1 MHHESFRG
9 FCVLANHHQRSLGGT
24 NLEHARSHNR
34 RAVLEVVRRA
44 GVISRADIAR
54 QTSLTLQTIS
64 NIVQELEET
73 GLLIAGSTVRN
84 GRGQPSVPYS
94 INPKGGWTIGIHIAR
109 HAVFAVLA
117 DLTGKPVATLQRH
130 VQPNGPEQAAPI
142 VEEVIATLQSEANVE
157 NDLLLGVGMALPT
170 RFDLGPISTAGPTG
184 LPGWN
189 DAAARAAF
197 EKRLG
202 MPLLIENDAVAAAIG
217 ERLYGAAKDIEN
229 FVLLFLDE
237 GLGAGL
243 FANGQVFKGAFSNA
257 GEIGHMV
264 VEPNGR
270 DCPCGNKGCLE
281 RYVSL
286 RAAYECVSETP
297 DAETPERINA
307 LDDANPDALAVW
319 FKEAGL
325 RLASATNILESV
337 LDPETIIIGGLASAD
352 IVQKLIVAANPL
364 PVSVSARAGRIL
376 PRLIA
381 GSAGPFSTAFGA
393 AALPV
398 FDEMNPRF
406 DVLLKG

>member
-1 MHHESFRG
+1 M
-9 FCVLANHHQRSLGGT
+9 ANHLEHSLGGT

-54 QTSLTLQTIS
+54 RTSLTLQTIS
-64 NIVQELEET
+64 NIVLELQES
-73 GLLIAGSTVRN
+73 GLLSAGAAVRN
-84 GRGQPSVPYS
+84 GRGQPSIPFS

-109 HAVFAVLA
+109 HAVFGVLA
-117 DLTGKPVATLQRH
+117 DLTGKPVAKLQRS
-130 VQPNGPEQAAPI
+130 VQPEGPNEAAPI
-142 VEEVIATLQSEANVE
+142 VEDIIATLQSEAGVS
-157 NDLLLGVGMALPT
+157 DQLMLGVGVALPT

-189 DAAARAAF
+189 DADARAAF

-202 MPLLIENDAVAAAIG
+202 VPLLIENDAVAAAIG
-217 ERLYGAAKDIEN
+217 ERLYGAAKNIEN

-243 FANGQVFKGAFSNA
+243 FTNGQVFKGAFSNA
-257 GEIGHMV
+257 GEIGHMIV
-264 VEPNGR
+264 VPDGR

-286 RAAYECVSETP
+286 RAAYECVSSTP
-297 DAETPERINA
+297 NDETPERINA
-307 LDDANPDALAVW
+307 LAASKPDVLLPW

-337 LDPETIIIGGLASAD
+337 LDPETIIIGGLASAK
-352 IVQKLIVAANPL
+352 IVQKLIDAANPL
-364 PVSVSARAGRIL
+364 PVSAGARPGRIV

-381 GSAGPFSTAFGA
+381 GSAGPYSTAFGA

>member
-1 MHHESFRG
+1 
-9 FCVLANHHQRSLGGT
+9 LANHNQRSLGGT

-44 GVISRADIAR
+44 GTISRADIAR

-64 NIVQELEET
+64 NIVLELEET
-73 GLLIAGSTVRN
+73 GLLIGGKTIRN

-94 INPKGGWTIGIHIAR
+94 INPNGGWTIGIHIAR
-109 HAVFAVLA
+109 HAVFGVLA
-117 DLTGKPVATLQRH
+117 DLTGKPVATLHRA
-130 VQPNGPEQAAPI
+130 VQPNGPEEAAPI
-142 VEEVIATLQSEANVE
+142 VEEVIAMLQSEASVSS
-157 NDLLLGVGMALPT
+157 DLLLGVGVALPT

-189 DAAARAAF
+189 DAAF

-202 MPLLIENDAVAAAIG
+202 VPLLIENDAVAAAIG

-243 FANGQVFKGAFSNA
+243 FTNGQVFKGAFSNA
-257 GEIGHMV
+257 GEIGHMI
-264 VEPNGR
+264 VESNGR
-270 DCPCGNKGCLE
+270 PCPCGNKGCLE

-297 DAETPERINA
+297 DLETPERLNSLAPTNA
-307 LDDANPDALAVW
+307 LEKWLT
-319 FKEAGL
+319 EAGSK
-325 RLASATNILESV
+325 LALATNILESV
-337 LDPETIIIGGLASAD
+337 LDPETIIIGGLASAA
-352 IVQKLIVAANPL
+352 IVQRLIEAADPL
-364 PVSVSARAGRIL
+364 PVSAGARPNRVV

-381 GSAGPFSTAFGA
+381 GSAGPFSTAYGA

-406 DVLLKG
+406 DVLLKH

>member
-1 MHHESFRG
+1 MTVHN
-9 FCVLANHHQRSLGGT
+9 LRSLGGT

-44 GVISRADIAR
+44 GAISRADIAR

-64 NIVQELEET
+64 NIVLELEET
-73 GLLIAGSTVRN
+73 GLLIAGATVRN
-84 GRGQPSVPYS
+84 GRGQPSVPFA
-94 INPKGGWTIGIHIAR
+94 INPNGGWTIGIHIAR

-117 DLTGKPVATLQRH
+117 DLTGEPVATLQRA
-130 VQPNGPEQAAPI
+130 VQPDGPEEAAPI
-142 VEEVIATLQSEANVE
+142 VEEVMAALQSEAGVSSE
-157 NDLLLGVGMALPT
+157 LLLGVGVALPT

-197 EKRLG
+197 KRRLG
-202 MPLLIENDAVAAAIG
+202 VPLLIENDAVAAAIG

-243 FANGQVFKGAFSNA
+243 FTNGQVFKGAFSNA
-257 GEIGHMV
+257 GEIGHMI

-286 RAAYECVSETP
+286 RAAYECVSDTP
-297 DAETPERINA
+297 DTETPERLNA
-307 LDDANPDALAVW
+307 LAITKPAILDPWL
-319 FKEAGL
+319 KEAGL
-325 RLASATNILESV
+325 RLANATNILESV
-337 LDPETIIIGGLASAD
+337 LDPETIIIAGLASS
-352 IVQKLIVAANPL
+352 LIVEALIKAARPL
-364 PVSVSARAGRIL
+364 PISAGARAGRTI